1 MIAGSLG
8 CGDSGAVST
17 VIMLPEGGGRGHPA
31 PAQGPAGRVDE
42 LGGHHLVGPGR
53 GVRAVPSPAVG
64 VDWSAP
70 NGSPIAHAWE
80 GCPEAGDRSLTCK
93 NSVELRGF
101 EPLTP
106 SMRTRCATGL
116 RYSPENLS

>member
-1 MIAGSLG
+1 MNPMIPHRDTLQLSPGKPL
-8 CGDSGAVST
+8 
-17 VIMLPEGGGRGHPA
+17 GHP
-31 PAQGPAGRVDE
+31 PFCQQ
-42 LGGHHLVGPGR
+42 
-53 GVRAVPSPAVG
+53 
-64 VDWSAP
+64 SAIPQQEFP
-70 NGSPIAHAWE
+70 NRLSLAADLPTDH
-80 GCPEAGDRSLTCK
+80 RSLTCK